1 MYRLLYVDSLIFK
14 ERNAFLYYAG
24 YVLIDRSFNNLVLVS
39 GHPNYQPIQQFQ
51 DPGEN
56 VKIFQYSTNNKYL
69 GWATSES
76 VKIIDAET
84 TEIVIE
90 LPKKNVVEIGF
101 SPKGNYISTW
111 ERPVKPQDNSVHK
124 NLIIWEVVTGKEL
137 ISFTQ
142 KTQTNWNVQ
151 WTEDESFFSRLV
163 TGEVHFYDTNR
174 IDKGIHNK
182 LRLEGVGDFSLSPGK
197 SPSISIFIPEK
208 NSAPAIVRIYSITNF
223 NSPLSQKTFYK
234 ADKIQMKWND
244 LGTNLLVLTSTDVD
258 KTNKSYY
265 GDKEGPIHDVA
276 WSPTSKEFIVI
287 YGYMPAKATLFNHRA
302 DPIHNLAGFGNLAG
316 TMDVWDRKTLGKIT
330 TIEAPNSSETCW
342 SPDGR
347 YIITATLS
355 PRLRVDN
362 GFKIWHYTGA
372 LVHTTNVQE
381 LLQVQWRPANVEL
394 YPMRSTLSPPPK
406 ALENSAISKDKPT
419 PKKIGAYR
427 PPHARGTATPEIFKR
442 EDESNKNSL
451 QDHGKKSMLSS
462 TENTSKAAAK
472 NKKKREAAKKKK
484 EESVIIENTESSV
497 IINNN
502 VKQTDTIVSNDTSL
516 EISENTTTQSGS
528 ALSETDK
535 KIRNLTKKL
544 RQIAELKEKQKSGD
558 ALEPMQ
564 LQKIESEPLL
574 RKELEMLKH

>member
-1 MYRLLYVDSLIFK
+1 
-14 ERNAFLYYAG
+14 
-24 YVLIDRSFNNLVLVS
+24 
-39 GHPNYQPIQQFQ
+39 
-51 DPGEN
+51 
-56 VKIFQYSTNNKYL
+56 
-69 GWATSES
+69 
-76 VKIIDAET
+76 
-84 TEIVIE
+84 
-90 LPKKNVVEIGF
+90 
-101 SPKGNYISTW
+101 
-111 ERPVKPQDNSVHK
+111 
-124 NLIIWEVVTGKEL
+124 
-137 ISFTQ
+137 
-142 KTQTNWNVQ
+142 
-151 WTEDESFFSRLV
+151 
-163 TGEVHFYDTNR
+163 
-174 IDKGIHNK
+174 
-182 LRLEGVGDFSLSPGK
+182 
-197 SPSISIFIPEK
+197 
-208 NSAPAIVRIYSITNF
+208 
-223 NSPLSQKTFYK
+223 
-234 ADKIQMKWND
+234 
-244 LGTNLLVLTSTDVD
+244 
-258 KTNKSYY
+258 
-265 GDKEGPIHDVA
+265 
-276 WSPTSKEFIVI
+276 
-287 YGYMPAKATLFNHRA
+287 
-302 DPIHNLAGFGNLAG
+302 
-316 TMDVWDRKTLGKIT
+316 MDVWDRKTLGKIT

-406 ALENSAISKDKPT
+406 ALENLAISNDKLT

-442 EDESNKNSL
+442 EDESNKNPH

-462 TENTSKAAAK
+462 TENTSKVAAK

-497 IINNN
+497 SVIITNNGER
-502 VKQTDTIVSNDTSL
+502 TDINVSNDTSF

-535 KIRNLTKKL
+535 KIRNLAKKL
-544 RQIAELKEKQKSGD
+544 RQIAELKEKQQSGE

-564 LQKIESEPLL
+564 LHKIESEPSL